1 MELLYTDKRIAVA
14 VKPPGVLSTD
24 EPGGMPELLR
34 ARLGTPC
41 IRTVHRLDA
50 ATGGVMVFARSA
62 AAASILSGQVRD
74 HRFRKIYLAVV
85 RGDPGQG
92 GIWRDMLGRDPVR
105 RVTYIAREPG
115 KDVRPAELSY
125 ETLAVREGLSLVRV
139 TLHTGR
145 THQIRVHS
153 ASIGHP
159 LAGDDLYGGRRDRI
173 GRQALHCAKQTFRVP
188 EYTEVPD
195 GICIRTPVSAGTGR
209 TVTVESPLPQD
220 MADLLS

>member
-1 MELLYTDKRIAVA
+1 MELLYADKRIAVA

-34 ARLGTPC
+34 AQLGTPC

-145 THQIRVHS
+145 THQIRVQF
-153 ASIGHP
+153 AGRGFP
-159 LAGDDLYGGRRDRI
+159 LVGDRKYGGGEEGESI
-173 GRQALHCAKQTFRVP
+173 ALWSWRLEFVHPQTGAAMRFSKLP
-188 EYTEVPD
+188 PKE
-195 GICIRTPVSAGTGR
+195 TPWLGFPMPLTGR
-209 TVTVESPLPQD
+209 
-220 MADLLS
+220 